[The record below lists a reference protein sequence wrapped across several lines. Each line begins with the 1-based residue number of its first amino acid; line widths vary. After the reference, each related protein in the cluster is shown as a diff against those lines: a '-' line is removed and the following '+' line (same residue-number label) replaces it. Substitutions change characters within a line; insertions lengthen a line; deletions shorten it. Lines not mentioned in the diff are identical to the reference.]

1 MSTRKEELKVNEN
14 ITVNE
19 PKFNEKIQLNLISD
33 KRMILF
39 KPNT

>member
-19 PKFNEKIQLNLISD
+19 PKI
-33 KRMILF
+33 
-39 KPNT
+39 

>member
-19 PKFNEKIQLNLISD
+19 PKFNEK
-33 KRMILF
+33 
-39 KPNT
+39 NTTKFNFR